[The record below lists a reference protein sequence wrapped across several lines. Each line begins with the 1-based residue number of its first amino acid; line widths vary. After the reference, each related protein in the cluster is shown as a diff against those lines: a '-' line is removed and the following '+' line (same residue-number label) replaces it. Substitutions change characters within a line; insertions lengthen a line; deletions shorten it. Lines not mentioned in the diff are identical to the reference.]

1 MRVLVGSTGAADQE
15 RVLSSNDAL
24 SSRDR
29 WARLRFSIVGSLL
42 AAPPKGGELRARLK
56 ELATKTYRHPLTGEA
71 IRFGYSSLER
81 WFYLARKSDD
91 PVAALRERPRSH
103 AGRLRSLSQT
113 AIQILTAQHREHPNW
128 SVQLHADNL
137 RAALAEH
144 EPGKPAPSYPSV
156 RRYLKSQGLF
166 RRPRPKRHT
175 KGALAA
181 VERLENWEVRS
192 YEAEH
197 VHALW
202 HADFHDGSRKVLL
215 PDGQWITPVLFGAID
230 DRSRLVCHL
239 QWYTNERTETLVHGI
254 SQALQRRGR
263 PRALMTDNGSAM
275 MSGEF
280 TEGLLK
286 LGITHRPTLCYSP
299 FQNGKQESFWG
310 QAEGRLLAM
319 LEGVGELSLELL
331 NRATHAWVELD
342 YHRALHEEIG
352 TTPLK
357 RYLAGPSV
365 GRECP
370 SSEALRAAFRIQV
383 KRRQRR
389 SDGTVP
395 LEGQRFEIPS
405 RYRHLETLHLRY
417 ARWDLRRVDLVD
429 PRTDTILCPV
439 FPLDKAANA
448 DAQRRRLQPLRSDPQ
463 PPPSSGMA
471 PLLRKLLADYAATG
485 LPPPY
490 LPTDTEDHEDCA

>member
-1 MRVLVGSTGAADQE
+1 M
-15 RVLSSNDAL
+15 SSNDAL
-24 SSRDR
+24 LSRDR
-29 WARLRFSIVGSLL
+29 WARLRFSIIGPLL
-42 AAPPKGGELRARLK
+42 AAPPKGGELRAQLQ
-56 ELATKTYRHPLTGEA
+56 ELAGKTYRHPLTGEA

-103 AGRLRSLSQT
+103 AGRLRSLSPT
-113 AIQILTAQHREHPNW
+113 AIQILIAQYREHPNW
-128 SVQLHADNL
+128 SAQLHADNL

-175 KGALAA
+175 EGALAA
-181 VERLENWEVRS
+181 VERLEHWEVRS
-192 YEAEH
+192 YEAEY

-215 PDGQWITPVLFGAID
+215 PSGQWITPMLFGAID

-239 QWYTNERTETLVHGI
+239 QWYTNERTETLVHGV

-275 MSGEF
+275 VAGEF

-286 LGITHRPTLCYSP
+286 LGIEHRPTLCYSP

-319 LEGVGELSLELL
+319 LEGVDELSLELL
-331 NRATHAWVELD
+331 NRATHAWVELE

-352 TTPLK
+352 TTPLQ

-389 SDGTVP
+389 SDGTIP
-395 LEGQRFEIPS
+395 LEGQRFEIPN
-405 RYRHLETLHLRY
+405 RYRHLETVHLRY

-448 DAQRRRLQPLRSDPQ
+448 DAQRRRLEPLHSDPQ

-490 LPTDTEDHEDCA
+490 LPTDTDDHEDCA

>member
-1 MRVLVGSTGAADQE
+1 
-15 RVLSSNDAL
+15 
-24 SSRDR
+24 
-29 WARLRFSIVGSLL
+29 
-42 AAPPKGGELRARLK
+42 
-56 ELATKTYRHPLTGEA
+56 
-71 IRFGYSSLER
+71 
-81 WFYLARKSDD
+81 
-91 PVAALRERPRSH
+91 
-103 AGRLRSLSQT
+103 
-113 AIQILTAQHREHPNW
+113 
-128 SVQLHADNL
+128 
-137 RAALAEH
+137 
-144 EPGKPAPSYPSV
+144 
-156 RRYLKSQGLF
+156 
-166 RRPRPKRHT
+166 
-175 KGALAA
+175 
-181 VERLENWEVRS
+181 
-192 YEAEH
+192 
-197 VHALW
+197 
-202 HADFHDGSRKVLL
+202 
-215 PDGQWITPVLFGAID
+215 
-230 DRSRLVCHL
+230 
-239 QWYTNERTETLVHGI
+239 
-254 SQALQRRGR
+254 
-263 PRALMTDNGSAM
+263 
-275 MSGEF
+275 
-280 TEGLLK
+280 
-286 LGITHRPTLCYSP
+286 
-299 FQNGKQESFWG
+299 
-310 QAEGRLLAM
+310 M

-389 SDGTVP
+389 SDGTIP